1 LFRRTLESDRPSFH
15 FEDELTGG
23 DPEQSQF
30 LTFVGKG
37 TRNNELFLHQA
48 LDRAVESLKPAFEW
62 FSKILLLLDPRSVS
76 PAMGFQL
83 AAQDDFRSFFSDS
96 VRRIGAGIES
106 IEPEVLP
113 VKDSNVP
120 EHVREEAM
128 RRLTDVDGVLMG
140 TRDGQRFSFSK
151 VNGEVQV
158 ARVVSYHPGTD
169 GQRVRFEF
177 SEESDGTQRFMD
189 LLPALYHLGRPN
201 HQQVVFVDELDR
213 SLHSGLTRSV
223 VESYLQNWQPG
234 QTTQFLFTSHDAT
247 LLDQDL
253 FRRDEVWLLEKTDR
267 GDTEIRSLGDYRVR
281 TDKRLMKDYLQ
292 GRFGAVP
299 RTRRLAMRRPAFATT
314 ATRS

>member
-1 LFRRTLESDRPSFH
+1 
-15 FEDELTGG
+15 
-23 DPEQSQF
+23 
-30 LTFVGKG
+30 
-37 TRNNELFLHQA
+37 
-48 LDRAVESLKPAFEW
+48 
-62 FSKILLLLDPRSVS
+62 
-76 PAMGFQL
+76 
-83 AAQDDFRSFFSDS
+83 
-96 VRRIGAGIES
+96 
-106 IEPEVLP
+106 
-113 VKDSNVP
+113 
-120 EHVREEAM
+120 
-128 RRLTDVDGVLMG
+128 MG

-169 GQRVRFEF
+169 GERVRFEF

-189 LLPALYHLGRPN
+189 LLPALYNLGRPN